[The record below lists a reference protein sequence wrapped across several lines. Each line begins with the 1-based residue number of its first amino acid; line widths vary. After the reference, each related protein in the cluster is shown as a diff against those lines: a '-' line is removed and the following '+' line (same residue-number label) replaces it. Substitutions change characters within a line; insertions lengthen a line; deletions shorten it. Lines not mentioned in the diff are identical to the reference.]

1 MDNRFLLLD
10 FGNVLFEIDFTKT
23 VSALQLLCKQ
33 DVEIDF
39 SAHSQLEIFNQ
50 FEIGAFT
57 PKEFIDTF
65 RQMYSND
72 SISDEQIISAWNA
85 LLLAPFADTE
95 DVIVRLKKKGYTLAL
110 VSNTNAIHVDY
121 FYPKAHSFL
130 KHFDYFFYSHQIL
143 RRKPNRDYFEY
154 VLKTM
159 NLDPKNALY
168 IDDAEQHLVTA
179 KSMGITSYLKKSETT
194 LSELLHTVN
203 IL

>member
-1 MDNRFLLLD
+1 MDKRFLLLD

-39 SAHSQLEIFNQ
+39 SANSQLEIFNQ

-57 PKEFIDTF
+57 PKEFINIF
-65 RQMYSND
+65 RKMYCND
-72 SISDEQIISAWNA
+72 STSNEQIISAWNA
-85 LLLAPFADTE
+85 LLLAPFADAE
-95 DVIVRLKKKGYTLAL
+95 DVILRLKKQGYTLAL
-110 VSNTNAIHVDY
+110 VSNTNEIHLQY
-121 FYPKAHSFL
+121 FYPKAQSFL
-130 KHFDYFFYSHQIL
+130 KYFNYFFYSHQIYK
-143 RRKPNRDYFEY
+143 RKPNRDYFEY
-154 VLKTM
+154 VLSVMKVT
-159 NLDPKNALY
+159 PEQVVY

-179 KSMGITSYLKKSETT
+179 KSMGITSYRKKSENT